1 MADAM
6 AKTFY
11 IETFG
16 CQMNVHDSEKVA
28 GQLLSSGY
36 RQAETPD
43 EADLVLYNTCS
54 IREKAAQKVF
64 YRLQDFSRAR
74 GQGKVFGVLGC
85 VAQQE
90 GEKIFETAPHVSLV
104 AGSASY
110 SKFSELLARRNTN
123 GRRLVRFVGVRRL
136 IQKSV

>member
-1 MADAM
+1 MQK
-6 AKTFY
+6 KTFY

-28 GQLLSSGY
+28 GKLLASGY
-36 RQAETPD
+36 SQVESVEDAE
-43 EADLVLYNTCS
+43 LVLYNTCS

-64 YRLQDFSRAR
+64 TRLSQFKRAQNR
-74 GQGKVFGVLGC
+74 GKVFGVLGC

-90 GEKIFETAPHVSLV
+90 GEKIFEAAPHVSLV

-110 SKFSELLARRNTN
+110 PR
-123 GRRLVRFVGVRRL
+123 
-136 IQKSV
+136 